1 MINQIV
7 SYWIEDK
14 HYIREIPPADYEVM
28 PGLRWGSHGNIF
40 TPAYWLSQY
49 WMAKLDEAEF
59 SPYKTATNILD
70 EIVFCMLGGFG
81 VTAELSK
88 AAFQHCKSE
97 GLIDNKVTDISEWE
111 RTLSEKLDLNGRLV
125 KYRYPKQKSKYLAS
139 AMQFISNNDVVSLRG
154 KQLRDELLKI
164 NGVGFKTAGWIAR
177 NFSDADDVAI
187 LDIHLVRA
195 GVICG
200 FFSKEQRVERD
211 YMAMEEQFINFCNA
225 IGTRPSVLDCLV
237 WDQMRDFG
245 GFALD
250 IYNSVTDTKTT
261 AVRPLQNTPSQLQ
274 LFSHLM

>member
-1 MINQIV
+1 MNQIV

-14 HYIREIPPADYEVM
+14 HYIREVPPADGEVM
-28 PGLRWGSHGNIF
+28 PGLNWGKHGNLF

-49 WMAKLDEAEF
+49 WMAKLDEADF
-59 SPYKTATNILD
+59 SPYKTTNLID

-81 VTAELSK
+81 ITADLSM
-88 AAFQHCKSE
+88 AAFQCCKSK
-97 GLIDNKVTDISEWE
+97 GLIDNKVTVISEWE
-111 RTLSEKLDLNGRLV
+111 NALSEKLEVNGRLV

-139 AMQFISNNDVVSLRG
+139 AMQFISNNDVMSLRG

-164 NGVGFKTAGWIAR
+164 NGVGYKTAGWIAR

-200 FFSKEQRVERD
+200 FFNKEQRVERD
-211 YMAMEEQFINFCNA
+211 YMTMEKQFIDFCHA
-225 IGTRPSVLDCLV
+225 IGTRPSVLDCLI

-250 IYNSVTDTKTT
+250 IYNSMLGTKIT
-261 AVRPLQNTPSQLQ
+261 VKKPIQNTPSQLQ
-274 LFSHLM
+274 LFSNAI